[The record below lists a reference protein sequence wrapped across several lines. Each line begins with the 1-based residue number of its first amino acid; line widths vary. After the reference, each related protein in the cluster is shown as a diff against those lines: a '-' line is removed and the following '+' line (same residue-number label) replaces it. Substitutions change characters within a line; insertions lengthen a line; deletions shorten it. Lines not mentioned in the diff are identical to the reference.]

1 MTHAFYDLVL
11 SPFLILSDKRKSVE
25 KKSNPSLKQKNP
37 SKNYQKRFLSQDSTK
52 LSNSDRTVQPID
64 VNSSIYKGI

>member
-11 SPFLILSDKRKSVE
+11 SPFLILSDERKSVE
-25 KKSNPSLKQKNP
+25 KKATQALNKKT

-52 LSNSDRTVQPID
+52 LSNSDRTIQPIH
-64 VNSSIYKGI
+64 VNSFIYKGI